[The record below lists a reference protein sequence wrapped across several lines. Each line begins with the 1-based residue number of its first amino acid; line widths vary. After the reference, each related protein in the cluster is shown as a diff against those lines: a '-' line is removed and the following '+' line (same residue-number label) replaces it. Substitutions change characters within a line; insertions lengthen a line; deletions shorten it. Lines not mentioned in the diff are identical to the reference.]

1 MNGVCK
7 ERMKCEEKLAEKL
20 RKASECV
27 MLQKKEKRNS
37 KIIERQQKYMRKKF
51 NKEEYRN
58 MECIGKKNF
67 WTKRKEQEKKN

>member
-58 MECIGKKNF
+58 MECIGKKTSGLKEKN
-67 WTKRKEQEKKN
+67 RKKKN